1 MPHLVDTQ
9 AITVPVL
16 GVTFLSNHFISPLYC
31 SWQDLEAQ
39 QLLGK
44 LQSTSREECCVALRS
59 LVPLASDMTF
69 AQEVISRDGLQKL
82 STIIENGDE

>member
-1 MPHLVDTQ
+1 M
-9 AITVPVL
+9 
-16 GVTFLSNHFISPLYC
+16 
-31 SWQDLEAQ
+31 EAQ
-39 QLLGK
+39 QLLGG
-44 LQSTSREECCVALRS
+44 LQSTNREVCYQALKN